1 MLVIRTEIRGT
12 VAPLISPFAS
22 DTFLRPFFRQL
33 GAQLEKANRPIQ
45 ALRCSPESILRFLEI
60 SARYIFKIYISPY
73 LLSIIISL
81 GKRESNIRDFNFYD
95 KYLSFVQRHN
105 YLIITIYLILDKLSL

>member
-1 MLVIRTEIRGT
+1 M
-12 VAPLISPFAS
+12 APLHHLFLLLPRTRFFAHS
-22 DTFLRPFFRQL
+22 FVNSELNSRKQIDRSKRYDARQSRSYVSL
-33 GAQLEKANRPIQ
+33 KYLPD
-45 ALRCSPESILRFLEI
+45 
-60 SARYIFKIYISPY
+60 IFSKIYISPY

-95 KYLSFVQRHN
+95 IYLSFVQRDN